1 LPVLSIIACKMLED
15 ELTRVLSLDATLR
28 HLILV
33 DNLDGMGLSRKLRA
47 QNRSHLLVDREE
59 IPDRIKDLQK
69 DDFGKFMKPLLKGFH
84 IIRGRAPE
92 NASEQEHIVVVNV
105 LRMALHSDGKLIKM
119 RYTKTSGRCPDSP
132 TESCSY
138 TDCVEI
144 RSEILAMI

>member
-33 DNLDGMGLSRKLRA
+33 DNLEGMGLSRKLRA
-47 QNRSHLLVDREE
+47 QNRSHLLIDREE

-69 DDFGKFMKPLLKGFH
+69 DDFGKFIKPLLNRFR
-84 IIRGRAPE
+84 IICGRANE

-105 LRMALHSDGKLIKM
+105 LRMGTI
-119 RYTKTSGRCPDSP
+119 
-132 TESCSY
+132 
-138 TDCVEI
+138 
-144 RSEILAMI
+144 